1 MLSNLIV
8 NHGLKRH
15 HLSEMEASRLFQ
27 VQFSATQIGGRGSD
41 PETYT
46 VSVRAMDAGEAVT
59 QARQIASR
67 MSLENFKSLGTTVR
81 SSSPEMGMDSVRVSH
96 NAQSDLV
103 GVGDRHLPA
112 EEPAM
117 SPEPE
122 TSAIE
127 ETRETRGTGGI
138 RESAPPVP
146 TTPDRTDVAVK
157 NAGEFQF

>member
-1 MLSNLIV
+1 MISNLIV
-8 NHGLKRH
+8 NSGLRRH

-27 VQFSATQIGGRGSD
+27 VQFSATQVGGRGSD
-41 PETYT
+41 PENYT

-67 MSLENFKSLGTTVR
+67 MSLENFKSMGTMVR
-81 SSSPEMGMDSVRVSH
+81 SAAPEMGMDSVQVSH

-112 EEPAM
+112 EEAPM
-117 SPEPE
+117 SSEPE

-127 ETRETRGTGGI
+127 E
-138 RESAPPVP
+138 SVSSPAPVSPVSSRP
-146 TTPDRTDVAVK
+146 SEVAVK
-157 NAGEFQF
+157 NGGEFQF